1 MKRYTYKFIPEVQK
15 FVVFDGEEV
24 KAMYKGRDKAF
35 LECNRLNAAHDQ
47 GKKAANAEDR
57 EKEIMI
63 AARGIIAKRE
73 EQHAQEVAELKEEIA
88 FWEKEAQK
96 GYIAIAAL
104 EQIANIK

>member
-47 GKKAANAEDR
+47 GKKAANAEGR
-57 EKEIMI
+57 EKENKKAEENNLPGVKVAPEQVKEIMQAD
-63 AARGIIAKRE
+63 AAYLVGKVTADNVKDF
-73 EQHAQEVAELKEEIA
+73 A
-88 FWEKEAQK
+88 
-96 GYIAIAAL
+96 
-104 EQIANIK
+104 ANILAMIK